1 MLLAEFA
8 ILFDLDSVG
17 VVLFVFESIVISLF
31 AFRTYERYFASCSFR
46 CHNFTYNFLKKLHPF
61 FPECLLILS
70 NAITVVKFFYRF
82 FTFFYFFYYI
92 FFIYIYK
99 LKILRFV
106 FPFTTRFFTRFIGK
120 KTINYSDY
128 NFFNFNGTFAKTLPE
143 RLYYILNF
151 KSKILIFI

>member
-61 FPECLLILS
+61 SGVLIDFIKCNHRCQVFLP
-70 NAITVVKFFYRF
+70 
-82 FTFFYFFYYI
+82 FFYFFYYI

-106 FPFTTRFFTRFIGK
+106 FPFTTRFFTR
-120 KTINYSDY
+120 KTIKPFRES
-128 NFFNFNGTFAKTLPE
+128 FFNFIVTSAGALPEKTLPK

>member
-1 MLLAEFA
+1 MLLAP
-8 ILFDLDSVG
+8 
-17 VVLFVFESIVISLF
+17 FV
-31 AFRTYERYFASCSFR
+31 
-46 CHNFTYNFLKKLHPF
+46 
-61 FPECLLILS
+61 
-70 NAITVVKFFYRF
+70 AITSPIIFSKNYTPFSGVLIDFIKCNHRCQVFLP
-82 FTFFYFFYYI
+82 FFYFFYYI

-106 FPFTTRFFTRFIGK
+106 FSFTTRFFTRFIGK

-128 NFFNFNGTFAKTLPE
+128 NFFNFNGTFAKTLPK

>member
-61 FPECLLILS
+61 SGVLIDFIKCNHRCQVFLP
-70 NAITVVKFFYRF
+70 FFYF
-82 FTFFYFFYYI
+82 FFFYYI
-92 FFIYIYK
+92 FLIYIYK
-99 LKILRFV
+99 LKILRFI
-106 FPFTTRFFTRFIGK
+106 FPFTTRFFTR
-120 KTINYSDY
+120 KTIKPFRES
-128 NFFNFNGTFAKTLPE
+128 FFNFIVTSAGASF
-143 RLYYILNF
+143 YIIFLNF
-151 KSKILIFI
+151 KAKIPMIHLNTTP